1 MDAHEAK
8 ALGFI
13 DEVTDAED
21 MAACFDLAA
30 FRNAPTGLR
39 FDNAAGSQ
47 SPKEKRSSSMPAD
60 LTPEQRLQLAQAQA
74 QENFQALVAAR
85 TEIAGL
91 TLQVTNLTKE
101 RDDAKAE
108 VIVKTNE
115 LKAEKDSREETIKK
129 QVTDR
134 LADAGTDPVKRD
146 PNAGASDKT
155 MPRTEFVKLTPSA
168 QAEFCRKGGV
178 VTEA

>member
-1 MDAHEAK
+1 MMDKETWMDAHEAK
-8 ALGFI
+8 KLGFV
-13 DEVTDAED
+13 DEVTDAQD
-21 MAACFDLAA
+21 VAACFDLAA
-30 FRNAPTGLR
+30 FRNAPAGLR

-47 SPKEKRSSSMPAD
+47 SPKDKRSSMPAD

-91 TLQVTNLTKE
+91 KGQVTNLTKE

-108 VIVKTNE
+108 VIVKNNE
-115 LKAEKDSREETIKK
+115 LKAEQDSREETIKK

-146 PNAGASDKT
+146 PKAGAASDTK
-155 MPRTEFVKLTPSA
+155 MRAPSS
-168 QAEFCRKGGV
+168 
-178 VTEA
+178 